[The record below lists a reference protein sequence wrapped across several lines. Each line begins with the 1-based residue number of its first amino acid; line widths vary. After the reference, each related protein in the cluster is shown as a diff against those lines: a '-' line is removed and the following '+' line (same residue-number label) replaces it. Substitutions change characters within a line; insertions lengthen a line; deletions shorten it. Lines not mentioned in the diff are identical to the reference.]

1 MHVVVIE
8 IRPSKLCGINTLVAI
23 SPLLGNVIRSAIPLH
38 AVNVARFK
46 PMQSSISKQG
56 YLIYVINHNKYCYGP
71 DWRRCHFIYV
81 CCRHSEPFVLTAF
94 INRSEIYLNFS
105 VESTFHSFFLTPSF
119 AFSLFPHIFF
129 LHRCFLILFRRTSS
143 NNLTVCV
150 FIWRSP
156 ILLAA
161 SNVHVYVLH
170 FIPHSIT
177 TLDKA

>member
-38 AVNVARFK
+38 AVIVARFK

-105 VESTFHSFFLTPSF
+105 VESTFHSFFLTVLCFFPISSHF
-119 AFSLFPHIFF
+119 FSSSMLSDPLSPHKLKQFS
-129 LHRCFLILFRRTSS
+129 R
-143 NNLTVCV
+143 VCV
-150 FIWRSP
+150 YMEKPYFVSCKQCSCLR
-156 ILLAA
+156 
-161 SNVHVYVLH
+161 
-170 FIPHSIT
+170 FTFHST
-177 TLDKA
+177 FDYHTG